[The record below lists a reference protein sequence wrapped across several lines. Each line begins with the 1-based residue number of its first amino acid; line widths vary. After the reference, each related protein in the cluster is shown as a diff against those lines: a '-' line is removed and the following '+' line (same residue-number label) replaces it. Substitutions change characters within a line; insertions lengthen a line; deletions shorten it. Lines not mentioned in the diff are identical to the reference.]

1 MQSEV
6 LLKVHIV
13 EVTCSLSVVHLS
25 NNMHYSFPVI
35 HYESVFIL
43 TIVSCLIISFSLCH
57 RTGPHNLPDQG

>member
-13 EVTCSLSVVHLS
+13 EVTCSLFVVHLL
-25 NNMHYSFPVI
+25 NKIHYLCPVI

-43 TIVSCLIISFSLCH
+43 TIHYKLL
-57 RTGPHNLPDQG
+57 NN